1 MNHSCVGGVE
11 ASEKVEYVK
20 NCEIQKYIY
29 IYRVSMA
36 GDEEVKEVQPKRW
49 DRDQE
54 KFLSNSQFQE
64 GVLCFRDGIP

>member
-1 MNHSCVGGVE
+1 
-11 ASEKVEYVK
+11 
-20 NCEIQKYIY
+20 
-29 IYRVSMA
+29 MA